1 MQRMP
6 ERRRGDKP
14 VPDDLS
20 PFLNAAQAR
29 ALPELEKKGVLI
41 YAVRRPL
48 FQKPVLI
55 VKLLH
60 AKERYGVL
68 LDDGTVDYFPDIAI
82 RDQSNMGIAFGHF
95 AGEQI
100 IE

>member
-20 PFLNAAQAR
+20 PFLNAAQAK
-29 ALPELEKKGVLI
+29 ALPELEKKGVVL

-48 FQKPVLI
+48 FQKSVLI

-68 LDDGTVDYFPDIAI
+68 LEDGTVDYFPDIPI

-95 AGEQI
+95 AGEQA